1 MDRHADLRRLYAA
14 LDALEGCID
23 GKHTLAECHGRMV
36 WPPLGVYFFFE
47 ASELRSETGTGP
59 RVVRVG
65 THGLKAGSGTSLW
78 RRLSQH
84 RGITSTGG
92 GNHRGSIFRL
102 LVGTAIR
109 HRDQLVAPVS
119 WGVGSDPGAAA
130 RSLGL
135 TWEQVLVAEGPLE
148 TRVSEHVR
156 PFAGCPSFASLWAT

>member
-102 LVGTAIR
+102 CLLVISFFGG
-109 HRDQLVAPVS
+109 LPS
-119 WGVGSDPGAAA
+119 GEPG
-130 RSLGL
+130 GL
-135 TWEQVLVAEGPLE
+135 TTLTLQYGLI
-148 TRVSEHVR
+148 TIFR
-156 PFAGCPSFASLWAT
+156 